1 MNFSFSSDQQLL
13 KNSAR
18 AFLDEHMKPA
28 TVRLLWD
35 DPRGESEALWKEM
48 GELGWLGLSL
58 PEAHGGSGLGMVE
71 TAILLEEMGHAA
83 LPGPYLPTV
92 LAARAIEEAG
102 TNAQRTR
109 WLSAIATGEARATL
123 ALLDADLDWRPEGTR
138 TRAEKSA
145 TGWTLSGTKRF
156 VPWAHVAD
164 VLLVPARTPDG
175 LTLFLVD
182 PAAAGLT
189 LEPAQVMDGA
199 TRLVT
204 VTLDATPVGGDGVLG
219 AAGQAGPLLAS
230 LLRRGAVG
238 AAAEMLGAARRCL
251 DMAGGYAEGR
261 EQFGQP
267 IRSFPAGRR
276 VGRGRHAPLPVTAQG
291 PPLDGIRVVDLTS
304 YIAGSYAAMQLAD
317 MGADVVK
324 VESPEG
330 DAFRELPGFFGWN
343 RGKRSI
349 SVDLKTPEGRAIVER
364 LATGG
369 DVFMENMRPG
379 VAERLGLG
387 WTRFAALNPRLVYCS
402 VTAFGSTG
410 PGAQRPGFDPIFQA
424 LGGLMTLQGFG
435 GAPQYLRTAPTD
447 YYTSALATQAILA
460 ALFTRERTGR
470 GQRVETSLLRGVLA
484 LQSGVAVDYAGKP
497 SLVRDNPTYRLYQ
510 AGDGQWFFLAVGNQ
524 SFWVKLTKAL
534 SLERVADDPRFGSW
548 LLRVQNNADLLPILE
563 ARFREKPRTEW
574 LELLA
579 AHDIPAAPV
588 QPLLDFFED
597 PAVRHHD
604 LVHEY
609 EHPEVGRL
617 RLVGQ
622 PIAFTQT
629 PTRDPGPPPTLG
641 QHTDAILC
649 ELGYTNAEIA
659 ALRARRVLGGP
670 RR

>member
-1 MNFSFSSDQQLL
+1 M
-13 KNSAR
+13 
-18 AFLDEHMKPA
+18 
-28 TVRLLWD
+28 
-35 DPRGESEALWKEM
+35 
-48 GELGWLGLSL
+48 
-58 PEAHGGSGLGMVE
+58 
-71 TAILLEEMGHAA
+71 
-83 LPGPYLPTV
+83 
-92 LAARAIEEAG
+92 
-102 TNAQRTR
+102 
-109 WLSAIATGEARATL
+109 
-123 ALLDADLDWRPEGTR
+123 
-138 TRAEKSA
+138 
-145 TGWTLSGTKRF
+145 
-156 VPWAHVAD
+156 
-164 VLLVPARTPDG
+164 
-175 LTLFLVD
+175 
-182 PAAAGLT
+182 
-189 LEPAQVMDGA
+189 
-199 TRLVT
+199 
-204 VTLDATPVGGDGVLG
+204 
-219 AAGQAGPLLAS
+219 
-230 LLRRGAVG
+230 
-238 AAAEMLGAARRCL
+238 
-251 DMAGGYAEGR
+251 
-261 EQFGQP
+261 
-267 IRSFPAGRR
+267 
-276 VGRGRHAPLPVTAQG
+276 TAQG

-379 VAERLGLG
+379 VAERLGVG

-410 PGAQRPGFDPIFQA
+410 PGAERPGFDPIFQA

-435 GAPQYLRTAPTD
+435 GPPQYLRTAPTD
-447 YYTSALATQAILA
+447 YYTAALATQAILA

-484 LQSGVAVDYAGKP
+484 LQSGVAVDYPGKP

-534 SLERVADDPRFGSW
+534 GLERVADDPRFGSW

-604 LVHEY
+604 L
-609 EHPEVGRL
+609 
-617 RLVGQ
+617 
-622 PIAFTQT
+622 
-629 PTRDPGPPPTLG
+629 
-641 QHTDAILC
+641 
-649 ELGYTNAEIA
+649 
-659 ALRARRVLGGP
+659 
-670 RR
+670 

>member
-1 MNFSFSSDQQLL
+1 M
-13 KNSAR
+13 
-18 AFLDEHMKPA
+18 
-28 TVRLLWD
+28 
-35 DPRGESEALWKEM
+35 
-48 GELGWLGLSL
+48 
-58 PEAHGGSGLGMVE
+58 
-71 TAILLEEMGHAA
+71 
-83 LPGPYLPTV
+83 
-92 LAARAIEEAG
+92 
-102 TNAQRTR
+102 
-109 WLSAIATGEARATL
+109 
-123 ALLDADLDWRPEGTR
+123 
-138 TRAEKSA
+138 
-145 TGWTLSGTKRF
+145 
-156 VPWAHVAD
+156 
-164 VLLVPARTPDG
+164 
-175 LTLFLVD
+175 
-182 PAAAGLT
+182 
-189 LEPAQVMDGA
+189 
-199 TRLVT
+199 
-204 VTLDATPVGGDGVLG
+204 
-219 AAGQAGPLLAS
+219 
-230 LLRRGAVG
+230 
-238 AAAEMLGAARRCL
+238 
-251 DMAGGYAEGR
+251 
-261 EQFGQP
+261 
-267 IRSFPAGRR
+267 
-276 VGRGRHAPLPVTAQG
+276 TAQG

-379 VAERLGLG
+379 VAERLGVG

-410 PGAQRPGFDPIFQA
+410 PGAERPGFDPIFQA

-435 GAPQYLRTAPTD
+435 GPPQYLRTAPTD
-447 YYTSALATQAILA
+447 YYTAALATQAILA

-484 LQSGVAVDYAGKP
+484 LQSGVAVDYPGKP

-534 SLERVADDPRFGSW
+534 GLERVADDPRFGSW

-622 PIAFTQT
+622 PIAFTET
-629 PTRDPGPPPTLG
+629 PTRAPGPPPTLG
-641 QHTDAILC
+641 QHTDEILR
-649 ELGYTNAEIA
+649 ELGYTDAEIA

>member
-1 MNFSFSSDQQLL
+1 M
-13 KNSAR
+13 
-18 AFLDEHMKPA
+18 
-28 TVRLLWD
+28 
-35 DPRGESEALWKEM
+35 
-48 GELGWLGLSL
+48 
-58 PEAHGGSGLGMVE
+58 
-71 TAILLEEMGHAA
+71 
-83 LPGPYLPTV
+83 
-92 LAARAIEEAG
+92 
-102 TNAQRTR
+102 
-109 WLSAIATGEARATL
+109 
-123 ALLDADLDWRPEGTR
+123 
-138 TRAEKSA
+138 
-145 TGWTLSGTKRF
+145 
-156 VPWAHVAD
+156 
-164 VLLVPARTPDG
+164 
-175 LTLFLVD
+175 
-182 PAAAGLT
+182 
-189 LEPAQVMDGA
+189 
-199 TRLVT
+199 
-204 VTLDATPVGGDGVLG
+204 
-219 AAGQAGPLLAS
+219 
-230 LLRRGAVG
+230 
-238 AAAEMLGAARRCL
+238 
-251 DMAGGYAEGR
+251 
-261 EQFGQP
+261 
-267 IRSFPAGRR
+267 
-276 VGRGRHAPLPVTAQG
+276 TAQG

-379 VAERLGLG
+379 VAERLGVG

-410 PGAQRPGFDPIFQA
+410 PGAERPGFDPIFQA

-435 GAPQYLRTAPTD
+435 GPPQYLRTAPTD
-447 YYTSALATQAILA
+447 YYTAALATQAILA
-460 ALFTRERTGR
+460 ALVTRERTGR

-484 LQSGVAVDYAGKP
+484 LQSGVAVDYVGKP

-534 SLERVADDPRFGSW
+534 GLERVADDPRFGSW

-574 LELLA
+574 LEVLA

-622 PIAFTQT
+622 PIAFTET

-641 QHTDAILC
+641 QHTDEILC
-649 ELGYTNAEIA
+649 ELGYTDAEIA

>member
-1 MNFSFSSDQQLL
+1 
-13 KNSAR
+13 
-18 AFLDEHMKPA
+18 
-28 TVRLLWD
+28 
-35 DPRGESEALWKEM
+35 
-48 GELGWLGLSL
+48 
-58 PEAHGGSGLGMVE
+58 
-71 TAILLEEMGHAA
+71 
-83 LPGPYLPTV
+83 
-92 LAARAIEEAG
+92 
-102 TNAQRTR
+102 
-109 WLSAIATGEARATL
+109 
-123 ALLDADLDWRPEGTR
+123 
-138 TRAEKSA
+138 
-145 TGWTLSGTKRF
+145 
-156 VPWAHVAD
+156 
-164 VLLVPARTPDG
+164 
-175 LTLFLVD
+175 
-182 PAAAGLT
+182 
-189 LEPAQVMDGA
+189 
-199 TRLVT
+199 
-204 VTLDATPVGGDGVLG
+204 
-219 AAGQAGPLLAS
+219 
-230 LLRRGAVG
+230 
-238 AAAEMLGAARRCL
+238 
-251 DMAGGYAEGR
+251 
-261 EQFGQP
+261 
-267 IRSFPAGRR
+267 
-276 VGRGRHAPLPVTAQG
+276 VTAQG

-379 VAERLGLG
+379 VAERLGVG

-410 PGAQRPGFDPIFQA
+410 PGAERPGFDPIFQA

-435 GAPQYLRTAPTD
+435 GPPQYLRTAPTD
-447 YYTSALATQAILA
+447 YYTAALATQAILA

-484 LQSGVAVDYAGKP
+484 LQSGVAVDYPGKP

-534 SLERVADDPRFGSW
+534 GLERVADDPRFGSW
-548 LLRVQNNADLLPILE
+548 LLRIQNNADLLPILE
-563 ARFREKPRTEW
+563 TRFHEKPRTEW

-622 PIAFTQT
+622 PIAFTET

-641 QHTDAILC
+641 QHTDEILC
-649 ELGYTNAEIA
+649 ELGYTDAEIA